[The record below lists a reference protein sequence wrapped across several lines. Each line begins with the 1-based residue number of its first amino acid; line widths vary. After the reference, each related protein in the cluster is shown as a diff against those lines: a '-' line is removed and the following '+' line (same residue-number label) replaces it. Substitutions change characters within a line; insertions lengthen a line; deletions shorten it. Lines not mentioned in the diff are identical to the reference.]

1 MKEKDTQISEEHKW
15 LTTQNLAQ
23 YAGRWLAVFH
33 QRIIAQGK
41 DLSTVVKKIKA
52 KKIPDDA
59 PLYVRVPEGLITV

>member
-1 MKEKDTQISEEHKW
+1 MTKKDAEISKEHKW

-23 YAGRWLAVFH
+23 YAGCWLAVFH
-33 QRIIAQGK
+33 QSIVAQGK
-41 DLSTVVKKIKA
+41 DLNKVVKQIKA